1 MQPLNVASSVPY
13 VCPVCGGSL
22 QLNPS
27 GKSYVCQ
34 NQHSFDLA
42 KEGYLNL
49 LPVQHKHSK
58 EPGDSKHMMLAR
70 REFLEAG
77 FYEPM
82 AKAVA
87 MMIDVLNMGTNCSI
101 HPPLP
106 PGEACP
112 EQRGKGRG
120 EGLQKNANRELPQ
133 YIKKTKDQSMHL
145 LDLGCGEG
153 YYSRKMAYFCK
164 HSEQIAFH
172 GMDIAKFAIA
182 AAAKKQPN
190 ARFIVAS
197 TNRLPY
203 PDQYFDIVL
212 RVFAPSNDEELK
224 RVLNSSGHLLTV
236 TPGPRHLW
244 QLKEFI
250 YDDVTE
256 HALESPVPQGFKR
269 VSAQRISYKITP
281 NPQQRMALLQMTPFA
296 WRANESVQQSLSNV
310 SDLDIETDFI
320 LTLSTKT
327 AELESA

>member
-1 MQPLNVASSVPY
+1 LQQFIVESNVLY

-22 QLNPS
+22 QLHQS
-27 GKSYVCQ
+27 GKTYTCQ

-58 EPGDSKHMMLAR
+58 EPGDSKQMMTAR

-82 AKAVA
+82 AKTVA
-87 MMIDVLNMGTNCSI
+87 MMI
-101 HPPLP
+101 
-106 PGEACP
+106 
-112 EQRGKGRG
+112 
-120 EGLQKNANRELPQ
+120 NANRTVGQ
-133 YIKKTKDQSMHL
+133 NMRL

-153 YYSRKMAYFCK
+153 YYSRKIASYCN
-164 HSEQIAFH
+164 HHEQIALH
-172 GMDIAKFAIA
+172 GIDIAKFAIA

-197 TNRLPY
+197 SNRLPY
-203 PDQYFDIVL
+203 PDQYFDFVL
-212 RVFAPSNDEELK
+212 RVFAPSDDDELK
-224 RVLNSSGHLLTV
+224 RVLKSSGHLLTV

-250 YDDVTE
+250 YAEVKE
-256 HALESPVPQGFKR
+256 HASESLVPQGFER
-269 VSAQRISYKITP
+269 LTTQRISYKITP

-296 WRANESVQQSLSNV
+296 WRANESVQQSLSSV
-310 SDLDIETDFI
+310 SELEIETDFI
-320 LTLSTKT
+320 LTLAIKT
-327 AELESA
+327 AN

>member
-1 MQPLNVASSVPY
+1 MQQLLVESNVLY

-22 QLNPS
+22 QLHQS
-27 GKSYVCQ
+27 GKTYTCQ

-58 EPGDSKHMMLAR
+58 EPGDSKQMMTAR

-82 AKAVA
+82 AKTVA
-87 MMIDVLNMGTNCSI
+87 MMI
-101 HPPLP
+101 
-106 PGEACP
+106 
-112 EQRGKGRG
+112 
-120 EGLQKNANRELPQ
+120 NANRTVGQ
-133 YIKKTKDQSMHL
+133 NMRL

-153 YYSRKMAYFCK
+153 YYSRKIASYCN
-164 HSEQIAFH
+164 HHEQIALH
-172 GMDIAKFAIA
+172 GIDIAKFAIA

-197 TNRLPY
+197 SNWLPY
-203 PDQYFDIVL
+203 TDQYFDFVL
-212 RVFAPSNDEELK
+212 RVFAPSDDDELK
-224 RVLNSSGHLLTV
+224 RVLKSSGHLLTV

-250 YDDVTE
+250 YAEVKE
-256 HALESPVPQGFKR
+256 HASESLVPQGFER
-269 VSAQRISYKITP
+269 LTAQRISYKITP

-296 WRANESVQQSLSNV
+296 WRANESVQQSLSSV
-310 SDLDIETDFI
+310 SELEIETDFI
-320 LTLSTKT
+320 LTLAIKT
-327 AELESA
+327 AN